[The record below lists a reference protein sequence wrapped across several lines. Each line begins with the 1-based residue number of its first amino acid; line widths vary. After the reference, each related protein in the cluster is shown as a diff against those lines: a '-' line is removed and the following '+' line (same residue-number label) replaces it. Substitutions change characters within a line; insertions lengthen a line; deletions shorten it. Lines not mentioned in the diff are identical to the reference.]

1 MRRART
7 SPRVVLA
14 VAIAVGSAVL
24 SGCTSS
30 SEAAPEA
37 ATGAGDVADTR
48 VEGAGTSRDDMA
60 SGSMSHEGVS
70 SWDSGAKCAMHMP
83 GELLEP
89 HEAVVVFDRE
99 HVCLAYVTVTDD
111 TPVMWRNTDT
121 VDHRVVVRDDDDT
134 VVRTI
139 DVPAGELAT
148 TPGLDV
154 SGFYQFG
161 LSAIDEF
168 TGVIEVQ

>member
-1 MRRART
+1 MRRSRT

-14 VAIAVGSAVL
+14 VAITAGSAVL
-24 SGCTSS
+24 AGCTSS
-30 SEAAPEA
+30 SVAASDA
-37 ATGAGDVADTR
+37 ASGTDVAETR
-48 VEGAGTSRDDMA
+48 VEGAGTSRGGAA

-83 GELLEP
+83 GDLLEP

-121 VDHRVVVRDDDDT
+121 VDHEVVVRDDDV

-139 DVPAGELAT
+139 AVPAGELAT

-154 SGFYQFG
+154 AGFYEFD